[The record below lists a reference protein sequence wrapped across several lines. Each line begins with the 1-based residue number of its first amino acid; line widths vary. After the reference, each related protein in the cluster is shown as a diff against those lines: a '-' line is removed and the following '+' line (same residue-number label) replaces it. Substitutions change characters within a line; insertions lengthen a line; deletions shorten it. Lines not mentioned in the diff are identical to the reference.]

1 LEVITEGDAMINRI
15 LRFTA
20 LVSLGLLGSGCSML
34 QQTTN
39 VHQPM
44 TARPMPQQASGD
56 GSGAIF
62 NAYSR
67 SLFEDR
73 RARYVGDTLTINL
86 VEKNTASKSSN
97 ASANK
102 AASIAAAAPTITGL
116 PGKSLLNKIGVT
128 ASDTDTFSGKGA
140 AAANNVFTGTVTVTV
155 IEVYP
160 NGNLMV
166 SGEKQVAI
174 NQGDEFI
181 RFSGVVNP
189 VYVTSQNTVQSTQV
203 ADAHV
208 EFKGSGYIDEAQT
221 MGWLQRIFLNVLPF

>member
-1 LEVITEGDAMINRI
+1 MKRI
-15 LRFTA
+15 IDLRVWA
-20 LVSLGLLGSGCSML
+20 SISASLLMCSCGFV
-34 QQTTN
+34 QPKTN

-44 TARPMPQQASGD
+44 TARPQPSQASAD
-56 GSGAIF
+56 NSGAIF
-62 NAYSR
+62 SSSSR
-67 SLFEDR
+67 ALFEDR

-97 ASANK
+97 ASANRS
-102 AASIAAAAPTITGL
+102 ASIALANPVVTGL
-116 PGKSLLNKIGVT
+116 PGSSLINKLGATVD
-128 ASDTDTFSGKGA
+128 DTQDFSGKGA

-174 NQGDEFI
+174 NQGQEFI

-189 VYVTSQNTVQSTQV
+189 VYVTATNTVQSTQV
-203 ADAHV
+203 ADARV
-208 EFKGSGYIDEAQT
+208 EFLGSGYMDEAQT

>member
-1 LEVITEGDAMINRI
+1 MIHRI
-15 LRFTA
+15 LRFS
-20 LVSLGLLGSGCSML
+20 SLLLAGLLGSACSML

-44 TARPMPQQASGD
+44 TARPVPQQTVGD
-56 GSGAIF
+56 NGGAIF
-62 NAYSR
+62 NSYSR

-102 AASIAAAAPTITGL
+102 TSSVAAGTPTITGL
-116 PGKSLLNKIGVT
+116 PGKSLLNRIGVT
-128 ASDTDTFSGKGA
+128 ASDTNDFSGKGA

-221 MGWLQRIFLNVLPF
+221 MGWLQRVFMNVLPF